1 MTYRCAR
8 SRARMHINT
17 LGVVTEA
24 CINNV
29 AERNRMQILPYIRV
43 YRELAGSEQ
52 LFYSLVCPQAGGTQA
67 FLS

>member
-1 MTYRCAR
+1 
-8 SRARMHINT
+8 MHTNT
-17 LGVVTEA
+17 LGAVTEA

-52 LFYSLVCPQAGGTQA
+52 LFILPFALRLEA
-67 FLS
+67 HRLS